1 MHSPVR
7 PEIIYDEEMV
17 CCPFRDD
24 HSLWLNVV
32 QELQAES
39 ISFGVLTKVNT
50 MMVMKTRESMSENG
64 VMQEVKLIL
73 NLRRKEIEVRFPS
86 VLSRKQ
92 APFYKKNPQFKP
104 EYRFTISLDE
114 EFQITQVHGSDNK
127 ISFVL
132 QLDMPPPFSKKQHEK
147 VVGTHKHDARRWLE
161 NDVWLRQTTIASHDH
176 NPGRRST
183 APISLEASDSTIS
196 IGRWTTYRITFK
208 EAARDFQRFRIVSE
222 ALRDFNVQI
231 FQASDF
237 DYVAPIPPVWDFLDK
252 HLRPAAMTSPSWAEE
267 LAKDST
273 YIVLPFSVRYLL
285 DVCIS
290 SGRLNEYV
298 VRENF
303 LIQLSAAGEAK
314 ACNKL
319 KNILDLP
326 QGQKLHNPVDV
337 FDNKKFRPV
346 LRKELKVPD
355 NYALLHSATVTATT
369 IIFHAPSVEITN
381 RIIRQYKPH
390 ADRFLRV
397 RFEDDK
403 YRGNSKIY
411 SATTNRNDAIFD
423 RVKHT
428 LTCGITLGDRKYE
441 FLAWGN
447 SQLREHSA
455 YFFASL
461 AGVVTASQ
469 IRAVMGHFDHEKIIA
484 KRAARMG
491 QCFSTT
497 RPIRYRV
504 PRVTRLSLIPD
515 VERNG
520 FTFTDGVGK
529 ISPLLADMVYHQLRL
544 LDRNKISR
552 APSVF
557 QFRLGGCKGVLAVSE
572 DLKGIDLRLRN
583 SQFKFS
589 SESNELE
596 VIRWS
601 SRESAHLNRQLILV
615 LSALGVG
622 DEVFLRMQDK
632 VKRTLEAAMSSDEVA
647 LYALRREIDANHI
660 TPDIADMVENGFR
673 AANEPFVTSLLQLW
687 RTWSLKY
694 LKEKAKLKVENGA
707 CLLGCV
713 DETSTLCGHYNDDQ
727 PAADANYAERFKK
740 LPEVFVQVQ
749 LPKRDK
755 DEPPKWEIKEG
766 ICIIARNPSLH
777 EGDIR
782 VVRAVNVPALSHLRD
797 VLVLPQTGDRDLANM
812 CSGGDLDGDDYIVI
826 WAEDLQNKKFDLL
839 PKIWNAEPMDYT
851 APKPVRADGDVTLN
865 HIIDFFDQYMRN
877 DFLGRIAHAHL
888 GWADDLDDG
897 IRSEQCLK
905 LASLHSQA
913 VDFPKTGV
921 PAKLPRALDR
931 FEWPHF
937 MEKKGGK
944 PYKSRKVLGKLYDDV
959 KLIDFIPNFRGKFDE
974 RILNAQRPSEEVSK
988 DVEELKRGY
997 DTSIRRIMAQHDI
1010 GTEFEVWS
1018 TFVLDHSKASPD
1030 FKFHEEIGNLS
1041 TSLKDEFH
1049 EAIVELA
1056 GGRDH
1061 KQLIPYAVAAYQLVK
1076 DEVEKALESV
1086 PADTKPKHYHKHM
1099 PFISFPWVLQ
1109 DTLGIIAKTAS
1120 QTTVKRQLFSQDGDV
1135 ASNDTKPVSHNF
1147 QGEQYPD
1154 PAGCTETSYS
1164 EDVTSSTESPKG
1176 VSLLDLAA
1184 SSRETERQLA
1194 PISSTAEQFSR
1205 VPSVASLLVRPDV
1218 KIDTSSA
1225 QRVSNANLLDD
1236 DGNGLDVLSSVMNG
1250 RLRMPEAPTAE
1261 QWNNINNIIDSPVEP
1276 STGGAS
1282 DALFHV
1288 SGDFSAL
1295 SSKVVN
1301 LASRAHLG
1309 PSSYDKSSAD
1319 HQPQSSARLQTAE
1332 STFSR
1337 SAPTEL
1343 AGPSCRPAPQLSEDG
1358 HYMSPHRHRSKQS
1371 GSSGSR
1377 QSSLSKASPATAQ
1390 PGERRGGSGLHSSLL
1405 MSSPG
1410 RTLHSPL
1417 PFQKTTIPETTQR
1430 QNIGAKFSFVPSQ
1443 RATAIRTETDSDDE
1457 GEVVVYG
1464 DPAGMAL

>member
-1 MHSPVR
+1 
-7 PEIIYDEEMV
+7 
-17 CCPFRDD
+17 
-24 HSLWLNVV
+24 
-32 QELQAES
+32 
-39 ISFGVLTKVNT
+39 
-50 MMVMKTRESMSENG
+50 MMFMKSRESGSEN
-64 VMQEVKLIL
+64 QVKLIL

-86 VLSRKQ
+86 AIPRKQ
-92 APFYKKNPQFKP
+92 APFYEKHPQFKP

-114 EFQITQVHGSDNK
+114 TFTISQVHEPDNK
-127 ISFVL
+127 VSFIM

-147 VVGTHKHDARRWLE
+147 VIGTHIPDARRWLE
-161 NDVWLRQTTIASHDH
+161 NDVWLRQTTVASHEQGS
-176 NPGRRST
+176 NRPST
-183 APISLEASDSTIS
+183 APISLEASDGTIK
-196 IGRWTTYRITFK
+196 IGRWTTYRIAFK
-208 EAARDFQRFRIVSE
+208 EAANDIQMFRIVSE
-222 ALRDFNVQI
+222 ALRDFNVKI
-231 FQASDF
+231 AQANDF
-237 DYVAPIPPVWDFLDK
+237 EYVTPVPPVWDFLDK
-252 HLRPAAMTSPSWAEE
+252 HLKPAALTSPSWAEE
-267 LAKDST
+267 LAKDSAS
-273 YIVLPFSVRYLL
+273 IVLPFSVRYLL

-298 VRENF
+298 VREDF
-303 LIQLSAAGEAK
+303 LKQLSEAGEAK
-314 ACNKL
+314 ARNKL
-319 KNILDLP
+319 KTILDLP
-326 QGQKLHNPVDV
+326 QSQKLHDPMDI

-346 LRKELKVPD
+346 LRKEPRVPD
-355 NYALLHSATVTATT
+355 NYALIHSATVTATSV
-369 IIFHAPSVEITN
+369 IFHAPSVEITN
-381 RIIRQYKPH
+381 RIIRQYKPY

-428 LTCGITLGDRKYE
+428 LTCGITLGERNYE

-461 AGVVTASQ
+461 PGVVTASQ
-469 IRAVMGHFDHEKIIA
+469 IRAVMGQFDHEKIIA

-504 PRVTRLSLIPD
+504 PRVTRMSLIPD

-552 APSVF
+552 TPSVF

-583 SQFKFS
+583 SQFKFA

-601 SRESAHLNRQLILV
+601 SKESAHLNRQLILV
-615 LSALGVG
+615 LSALGVE

-632 VKRTLEAAMSSDEVA
+632 VKYTLETAMTDDEVA
-647 LYALRREIDANHI
+647 LFALRREIDANHI

-673 AANEPFVTSLLQLW
+673 AANEPFVTSLLRLW

-713 DETSTLCGHYNDDQ
+713 DETATLRGHYNGHQ
-727 PAADANYAERFKK
+727 PAPAANYAERFKK
-740 LPEVFVQVQ
+740 LPEVFVQIQ
-749 LPKRDK
+749 LPKQDK
-755 DEPPKWEIKEG
+755 DDPPKWEVKEG
-766 ICIIARNPSLH
+766 LCIIARNPSLH

-782 VVRAVNVPALSHLRD
+782 VVRAVNAPALLHLRD
-797 VLVLPQTGDRDLANM
+797 VLVLPQTGDRDLSSM

-826 WAEDLQNKKFDLL
+826 WAEDVQNKKFDLL
-839 PKIWNAEPMDYT
+839 PTVWNAQPMDYT
-851 APKPVRADGDVTLN
+851 APIPIRAEGDITQN

-888 GWADDLDDG
+888 GWADSLDDG
-897 IRSEQCLK
+897 LRSDQCLQ
-905 LASLHSQA
+905 LANLHSQA

-944 PYKSRKVLGKLYDDV
+944 SYKSHKVLGRLYDDV
-959 KLIDFIPNFRGKFDE
+959 KLVDFIPNYRGTFDE
-974 RILNAQRPSEEVSK
+974 RILNAVQPSEKVCS
-988 DVEELKRGY
+988 DVEELKREY

-1041 TSLKDEFH
+1041 TSLKEEFQ

-1061 KQLIPYAVAAYQLVK
+1061 EQLVPYAVAAYRLVK
-1076 DEVEKALESV
+1076 KEVTEASEEV
-1086 PADTKPKHYHKHM
+1086 PVDTKPKHYHKHM
-1099 PFISFPWVLQ
+1099 PFISFPWVLR
-1109 DTLGIIAKTAS
+1109 DTIGTIAKTAS
-1120 QTTVKRQLFSQDGDV
+1120 DNPIVKQHSPQDVDM
-1135 ASNDTKPVSHNF
+1135 ASNNVKPASQNW

-1154 PAGCTETSYS
+1154 PARFTEELYSNDVPTSRG
-1164 EDVTSSTESPKG
+1164 EPNG
-1176 VSLLDLAA
+1176 ASLVDLAA
-1184 SSRETERQLA
+1184 YSREVERQRA
-1194 PISSTAEQFSR
+1194 PISTTAEQLPM
-1205 VPSVASLLVRPDV
+1205 PSNASSQLGREQV
-1218 KIDTSSA
+1218 KIDTSST
-1225 QRVSNANLLDD
+1225 QRTSTTNLLDD
-1236 DGNGLDVLSSVMNG
+1236 DCNYPDIHSNILTSEFTV
-1250 RLRMPEAPTAE
+1250 PESPTAE
-1261 QWNNINNIIDSPVEP
+1261 KWNQIDNIIDSPLEQSA
-1276 STGGAS
+1276 STDS
-1282 DALFHV
+1282 DPIFRV
-1288 SGDFSAL
+1288 SGDSSAAPSNVISL
-1295 SSKVVN
+1295 SST
-1301 LASRAHLG
+1301 AH
-1309 PSSYDKSSAD
+1309 PSPISYDESPVNY
-1319 HQPQSSARLQTAE
+1319 QPQSSAKSQMARS
-1332 STFSR
+1332 STSR
-1337 SAPTEL
+1337 SASTEL
-1343 AGPSCRPAPQLSEDG
+1343 AGVSFRPAPQLSEDG
-1358 HYMSPHRHRSKQS
+1358 HYMSPHRRRSKHS
-1371 GSSGSR
+1371 GSPRSQGGSG
-1377 QSSLSKASPATAQ
+1377 QSSLSETSPATAQ
-1390 PGERRGGSGLHSSLL
+1390 PGYRRGGSLMTLSERVPLLSLPTQSLTSSAA
-1405 MSSPG
+1405 S
-1410 RTLHSPL
+1410 
-1417 PFQKTTIPETTQR
+1417 QA
-1430 QNIGAKFSFVPSQ
+1430 QNVGAKFGFVPSH
-1443 RATAIRTETDSDDE
+1443 AANAIRTETDSDDE
-1457 GEVVVYG
+1457 GEIVVYG
-1464 DPAGMAL
+1464 DPARMTL